1 MRRELAIV
9 GAIAAIGTGAVLW
22 SRRRMTNEKPRDES
36 ARWRVVTV
44 QRSEADVI
52 GAMAP
57 LTALGYEVETRLRT
71 APGDRGTELA
81 ARIRSGSDLSADDVR
96 VALRQT
102 KQLAEA
108 GEIAVVQPAPH
119 GHRKRTPQGALLDA
133 IASKSEGKGV
143 L

>member
-1 MRRELAIV
+1 MKKLLI
-9 GAIAAIGTGAVLW
+9 ISAAVAATTAAGVLF
-22 SRRRMTNEKPRDES
+22 SKQRSTKPEARDEKS
-36 ARWRVVTV
+36 RWRVVTV

-52 GAMAP
+52 GAMQP
-57 LTALGYEVETRLRT
+57 LTALGAAIETRLRT

-81 ARIRSGSDLSADDVR
+81 ARILPGSDLEPDAVR
-96 VALRQT
+96 IALRQT

-133 IASKSEGKGV
+133 VATLSEGKGV

>member
-1 MRRELAIV
+1 M
-9 GAIAAIGTGAVLW
+9 AAE
-22 SRRRMTNEKPRDES
+22 RPRDEG
-36 ARWRVVTV
+36 ARWRVVTI
-44 QRSEADVI
+44 QRSEADTI

-57 LTALGYEVETRLRT
+57 LTALGAAIETRLRT

-81 ARIRSGSDLSADDVR
+81 ARIRSGSELSADDVR

-119 GHRKRTPQGALLDA
+119 GHFRGHCAGSCRCWRRSFHPWTG
-133 IASKSEGKGV
+133 SG
-143 L
+143 

>member
-1 MRRELAIV
+1 
-9 GAIAAIGTGAVLW
+9 
-22 SRRRMTNEKPRDES
+22 MTKPLPRDERS
-36 ARWRVVTV
+36 RWRVVTV

-57 LTALGYEVETRLRT
+57 LTALGAAIETRLST

-81 ARIRSGSDLSADDVR
+81 ARIQPGFDDLSPDDLR
-96 VALRQT
+96 IALRQT

-108 GEIAVVQPAPH
+108 GEIAVVQPVSH
-119 GHRKRTPQGALLDA
+119 GHRKTTPQGLLLDHVA
-133 IASKSEGKGV
+133 KAAEGKGI

>member
-1 MRRELAIV
+1 MV
-9 GAIAAIGTGAVLW
+9 PKT
-22 SRRRMTNEKPRDES
+22 PRSERS
-36 ARWRVVTV
+36 RWRVVTI

-57 LTALGYEVETRLRT
+57 LSALSGVETRPAP
-71 APGDRGTELA
+71 APGNRGTELA
-81 ARIRSGSDLSADDVR
+81 ARIIDGKTEPDALRI
-96 VALRQT
+96 ALRQT

-119 GHRKRTPQGALLDA
+119 GPRKTTPQGALLDFVA
-133 IASKSEGKGV
+133 KKSEGKGV

>member
-1 MRRELAIV
+1 MKRELAIV

-22 SRRRMTNEKPRDES
+22 RRRRMVNERPRDER

-57 LTALGYEVETRLRT
+57 LTALGYGVETRLST
-71 APGDRGTELA
+71 APGDRGTELG
-81 ARIRSGSDLSADDVR
+81 ARIRTGSDLRPDDVR
-96 VALRQT
+96 IALRET

-108 GEIAVVQPAPH
+108 GEIAVAQPSPH
-119 GHRKRTPQGALLDA
+119 GHRKRTPQGALLDTVA
-133 IASKSEGKGV
+133 KLSEGTGV

>member
-1 MRRELAIV
+1 MRAEA
-9 GAIAAIGTGAVLW
+9 
-22 SRRRMTNEKPRDES
+22 PRDER

-52 GAMAP
+52 GAMAA
-57 LTALGYEVETRLRT
+57 LAALGDGIETRLSA

-81 ARIRSGSDLSADDVR
+81 ARILPGSPLEPAELR
-96 VALRQT
+96 IALRQT

-108 GEIAVVQPAPH
+108 GEIAVVDPAPH
-119 GHRKRTPQGALLDA
+119 GHRPATPQGLLLDRVA
-133 IASKSEGKGV
+133 KAAEGKGI

>member
-1 MRRELAIV
+1 MKRQVAIAGAV
-9 GAIAAIGTGAVLW
+9 GAVAAVVLW
-22 SRRRMTNEKPRDES
+22 NRRRMTIERPRDES

-57 LTALGYEVETRLRT
+57 LTALGGGIETRLST

-81 ARIRSGSDLSADDVR
+81 ARIQPDSQVSPAELRI
-96 VALRQT
+96 ALRQT
-102 KQLAEA
+102 KQVAEA
-108 GEIAVVQPAPH
+108 GEIAVVNPVSH
-119 GHRKRTPQGALLDA
+119 GHRKATPQGLLLDRVA
-133 IASKSEGKGV
+133 KAAEGKGI

>member
-1 MRRELAIV
+1 MV
-9 GAIAAIGTGAVLW
+9 
-22 SRRRMTNEKPRDES
+22 NEKPRDEA

-57 LTALGYEVETRLRT
+57 LTALGYGVETRLSA

-81 ARIRSGSDLSADDVR
+81 ARIRSDSDLSADDVR
-96 VALRQT
+96 IALRQT

-108 GEIAVVQPAPH
+108 GEIAVVHPQSH
-119 GHRKRTPQGALLDA
+119 GHRKTTPQGALLDA
-133 IASKSEGKGV
+133 VAKLSEGKGV

>member
-1 MRRELAIV
+1 
-9 GAIAAIGTGAVLW
+9 
-22 SRRRMTNEKPRDES
+22 MTMNEPRDER
-36 ARWRVVTV
+36 ARWRVVTI

-57 LTALGYEVETRLRT
+57 LSKLGPGIETRLT
-71 APGDRGTELA
+71 AAPGDRGTELA
-81 ARIRSGSDLSADDVR
+81 ARIIDGETQPDALRI
-96 VALRQT
+96 ALRQA

-119 GHRKRTPQGALLDA
+119 GPRKKTLQGALLDFVA
-133 IASKSEGKGV
+133 KKSEGKGV

>member
-1 MRRELAIV
+1 MVNAI
-9 GAIAAIGTGAVLW
+9 
-22 SRRRMTNEKPRDES
+22 PRDER

-57 LTALGYEVETRLRT
+57 LTALGGAIETRLSA

-81 ARIRSGSDLSADDVR
+81 ARIRAGHDELSPDEVR
-96 VALRQT
+96 IALRQT

-108 GEIAVVQPAPH
+108 GEIAVVHPASH
-119 GHRKRTPQGALLDA
+119 GHRRATPQGALLDA
-133 IASKSEGKGV
+133 VARLSEGKGV

>member
-1 MRRELAIV
+1 
-9 GAIAAIGTGAVLW
+9 
-22 SRRRMTNEKPRDES
+22 MTTERPRDES

-44 QRSEADVI
+44 HGWEADVI

-57 LTALGYEVETRLRT
+57 LTALGSAIETRLST

-81 ARIRSGSDLSADDVR
+81 ARIQPGSQVSVDELR
-96 VALRQT
+96 IALRQT

-108 GEIAVVQPAPH
+108 GEIAVVKPVSH
-119 GHRKRTPQGALLDA
+119 GHRTATPQGLLLDRVA
-133 IASKSEGKGV
+133 TAAEGKGI